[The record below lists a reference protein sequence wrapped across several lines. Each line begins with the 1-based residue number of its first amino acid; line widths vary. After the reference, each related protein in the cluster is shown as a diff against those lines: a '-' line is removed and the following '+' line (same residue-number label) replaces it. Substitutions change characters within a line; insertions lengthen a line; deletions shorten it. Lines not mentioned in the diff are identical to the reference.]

1 MKIEQLLQLTEM
13 GFTKDDIM
21 RLCSDPAPA
30 PAEPAE
36 PAADPAPAEPA
47 EPAPAPAPA
56 PADDRIKALETKLDY
71 AINRLNYMA
80 VQGSQQPSSHEET
93 LDDILSSVVRGF
105 QKEDKK

>member
-21 RLCSDPAPA
+21 RLCSDDPAPSPAAA
-30 PAEPAE
+30 PDPEPA
-36 PAADPAPAEPA
+36 PDPAPAEPA
-47 EPAPAPAPA
+47 APAAA

-80 VQGSQQPSSHEET
+80 VQGSQQPAGKEES

-105 QKEDKK
+105 QKEDNK